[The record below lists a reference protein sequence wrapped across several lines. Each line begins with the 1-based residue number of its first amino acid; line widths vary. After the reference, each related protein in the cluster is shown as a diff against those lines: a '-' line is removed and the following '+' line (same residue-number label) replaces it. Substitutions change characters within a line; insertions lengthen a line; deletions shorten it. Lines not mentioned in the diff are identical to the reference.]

1 MSLILVQRLRV
12 KSFSHFITEGV
23 VHELEN
29 GRNQG
34 NRVANFLVSEGL
46 EVLEINFRCGVEADL
61 CLEVDHQ
68 VTHWDSE
75 LLQSLDYSELRE
87 GYLRGD

>member
-12 KSFSHFITEGV
+12 KSFSHFISERV

-29 GRNQG
+29 GWDQG

-46 EVLEINFRCGVEADL
+46 EVLEISFRCGVEADL
-61 CLEVDHQ
+61 RLEVDHQ